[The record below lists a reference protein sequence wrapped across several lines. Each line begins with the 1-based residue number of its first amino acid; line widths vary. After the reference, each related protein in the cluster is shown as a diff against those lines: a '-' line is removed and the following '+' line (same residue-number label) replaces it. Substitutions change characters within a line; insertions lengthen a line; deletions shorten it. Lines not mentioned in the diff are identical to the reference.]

1 MSTTVDASSGA
12 GGLAA
17 RYDEEHWICLEA
29 RGTVVT
35 ARAQVAGITQ
45 SWQATVPAGDV
56 ELRLE
61 MTLPSAGL
69 DFVAMGGDRIRLL
82 AAGTLVTELDGRY
95 WTSETCA
102 SFTGRVI
109 GLYASA
115 GTVSFA
121 DFRYRGTDGL
131 MDRIGFGAAYYAE
144 YQHRPDLEADFE
156 LMAKA
161 GFSVIRVGESVWS
174 TWEPEDGRFELD
186 WLEPVLDAAHRHGI
200 AVIMGTPTYAVPMW
214 LARRYPEIAA
224 ETASGHRVGWGAR
237 QEVNFAHAAYRF
249 HAERVIRQVAGRYRD
264 HPAITG
270 YQVDNEPGL
279 RLLYNTDI
287 FEKFV
292 DWLRRRYGTVGR
304 INEEWGLVYWSHRLS
319 RWSDLWHPEGNF
331 QPQYDL
337 AWRRFQAELVTEFIG
352 WQAGIVREV
361 TGGRGFVTTCI
372 SYEQPGVED
381 AELSRALDVASGNAY
396 YEMQDSLAHPNALP
410 RSSGPMGWVVRGPW
424 AVTQLADLMYS
435 SKNAPFL
442 VTETNAG
449 SIGLSAMNESP
460 YDGQWRQLAWL
471 LIARGA
477 RLIEYWQWNTLPFGT
492 EMYWG
497 GVLPH
502 SGLPGRAYH
511 EIARIG
517 EELREAGGAFAAAEP
532 DYDIAVLY
540 DSDSK
545 FALSTQGP
553 LRRGDAFCDPDSYRH
568 ILAAFSRGIFDAARQ
583 QRLARP
589 QHLLPSRGGEH
600 DATEVAARYPV
611 LITAAFYTAA
621 DEDLDFLIDY
631 ARAGGHL
638 VVGPRTGYGDREGR
652 ARTERAPARIADA
665 AGVWYDEMAS
675 LPSPVA
681 VHGSLRGAATG
692 FAEGLVASGAEV
704 LASYQHP
711 HLGRWATVTTKA
723 AGAGRITVVGTV
735 PDQDLAADLVRW
747 LAPHAA
753 GGWTTDDSVTVSTS
767 TDTSTATRLH
777 VLHNWSWDEAT
788 ASPSGM
794 VTDIL
799 SGERHAPG
807 EKVTLQG
814 WDVRL
819 FRSDEAQA

>member
-1 MSTTVDASSGA
+1 M
-12 GGLAA
+12 
-17 RYDEEHWICLEA
+17 
-29 RGTVVT
+29 
-35 ARAQVAGITQ
+35 
-45 SWQATVPAGDV
+45 
-56 ELRLE
+56 
-61 MTLPSAGL
+61 
-69 DFVAMGGDRIRLL
+69 
-82 AAGTLVTELDGRY
+82 DG
-95 WTSETCA
+95 
-102 SFTGRVI
+102 
-109 GLYASA
+109 
-115 GTVSFA
+115 
-121 DFRYRGTDGL
+121 
-131 MDRIGFGAAYYAE
+131 IGFGAAYYAE
-144 YQHRPDLEADFE
+144 YQRRPDLEADFE

-186 WLEPVLDAAHRHGI
+186 WLEPVLDAAQAKDIG
-200 AVIMGTPTYAVPMW
+200 VILGTPTYAVPMW
-214 LARRYPEIAA
+214 LTRRYPEIAA

-249 HAERVIRQVAGRYRD
+249 HAERVIRQVVRRYRD
-264 HPAITG
+264 HPAIIG

-279 RLLYNTDI
+279 RLLYNTGV

-304 INEEWGLVYWSHRLS
+304 LNQEWGLAYWSHRLS
-319 RWSDLWHPEGNF
+319 RWSDLWRPEGNF

-372 SYEQPGVED
+372 SYEQPGIED

-396 YEMQDSLAHPNALP
+396 YEMQGSLAHPNALP
-410 RSSGPMGWVVRGPW
+410 RSAGPMGWVVRGPW

-435 SKNAPFL
+435 SKQAPFL

-449 SIGLSAMNESP
+449 SIGFSAMNESP

-471 LIARGA
+471 LVARGA
-477 RLIEYWQWNTLPFGT
+477 RLIEYWHWNTLPFGT
-492 EMYWG
+492 ETYWG

-502 SGLPGRAYH
+502 SGVPGRAYH

-517 EELREAGGAFAAAEP
+517 QELREAGAAFAAAEP

-553 LRRGDAFCDPDSYRH
+553 LRGDSFMADPDSYRH
-568 ILAAFSRGIFDAARQ
+568 ILAAFCRGSFDAGRQ
-583 QRLARP
+583 QRLVRP
-589 QHLLPSRGGEH
+589 RQLLPSRGGEH
-600 DATEVAARYPV
+600 DAAEAAARYRV
-611 LITAAFYTAA
+611 LVAAGFFTAA

-638 VVGPRTGYGDREGR
+638 VVGPRTGYGDVEGR
-652 ARTERAPARIADA
+652 ARTERTPARITDA

-675 LPSPVA
+675 LPSPVP
-681 VHGSLRGAATG
+681 VVGPLRGAATG
-692 FAEGLVASGAEV
+692 FAEGLVATEAEV
-704 LASYQHP
+704 LACYQHP
-711 HLGRWATVTTKA
+711 HLGRWAAITTKP

-747 LAPHAA
+747 LVPQAVD
-753 GGWTTDDSVTVSTS
+753 GWTTDDSVTVSTS
-767 TDTSTATRLH
+767 TDTRAAIRLH

-788 ASPSGM
+788 ASPSGP
-794 VTDIL
+794 VTDML
-799 SGERHAPG
+799 GGGRHPPG
-807 EKVTLQG
+807 EKITLG
-814 WDVRL
+814 AWDVRL
-819 FRSDEAQA
+819 FRGDEST

>member
-1 MSTTVDASSGA
+1 M
-12 GGLAA
+12 
-17 RYDEEHWICLEA
+17 
-29 RGTVVT
+29 
-35 ARAQVAGITQ
+35 
-45 SWQATVPAGDV
+45 
-56 ELRLE
+56 
-61 MTLPSAGL
+61 
-69 DFVAMGGDRIRLL
+69 DRIR
-82 AAGTLVTELDGRY
+82 
-95 WTSETCA
+95 
-102 SFTGRVI
+102 
-109 GLYASA
+109 
-115 GTVSFA
+115 
-121 DFRYRGTDGL
+121 
-131 MDRIGFGAAYYAE
+131 FGAAYYAE
-144 YQHRPDLEADFE
+144 YQRRPDLEADFE
-156 LMAKA
+156 LMVKA

-186 WLEPVLDAAHRHGI
+186 WLEPVLDAAHRHDIG
-200 AVIMGTPTYAVPMW
+200 VILGTPTYAVPMW
-214 LARRYPEIAA
+214 MARRYPEIAA

-249 HAERVIRQVAGRYRD
+249 YAERVIRQVVGRYRD
-264 HPAITG
+264 HPAIIG
-270 YQVDNEPGL
+270 YQVDNEPGP
-279 RLLYNTDI
+279 RLLYNTDV

-304 INEEWGLVYWSHRLS
+304 RNEEWGLAYWSHRLS
-319 RWSDLWHPEGNF
+319 RWSDLWRPEGNL

-337 AWRRFQAELVTEFIG
+337 AWRRFQAELVTEFIA

-372 SYEQPGVED
+372 SYEQPGIED

-435 SKNAPFL
+435 SKQAPFL

-449 SIGLSAMNESP
+449 SIGFSAMNESP

-477 RLIEYWQWNTLPFGT
+477 RLIEYWHWNTLPFGT

-502 SGLPGRAYH
+502 SGIPGRAYH

-517 EELREAGGAFAAAEP
+517 QELREAGGAFVTAEP

-553 LRRGDAFCDPDSYRH
+553 LRGDPFIDPDSYRH

-583 QRLARP
+583 QRLVRP

-600 DATEVAARYPV
+600 DAAEAAARYPV
-611 LITAAFYTAA
+611 LIVAAFYTAA
-621 DEDLDFLIDY
+621 DEELDFLIDY
-631 ARAGGHL
+631 AQAGGHL

-652 ARTERAPARIADA
+652 ARTERAPARITDA
-665 AGVWYDEMAS
+665 AGVWYEEMTT
-675 LPSPVA
+675 LPSPMP

-692 FAEGLVASGAEV
+692 FAEGLVASDAEV

-711 HLGRWATVTTKA
+711 HLGRWAAITTKP
-723 AGAGRITVVGTV
+723 AGAGRVTVVGTV
-735 PDQDLAADLVRW
+735 PAQSLAADLVRW
-747 LAPHAA
+747 LVPHAV

-767 TDTSTATRLH
+767 TDTSAATRLH

-788 ASPSGM
+788 ASPSCTM
-794 VTDIL
+794 SDIL
-799 SGERHAPG
+799 SGERHPPG
-807 EKVTLQG
+807 EKITLRA

-819 FRSDEAQA
+819 FRSDEADDQDPAHRPED